1 MWVLL
6 IAIVVSLAAAAY
18 VAFRAAA
25 LEPADVLRYE

>member
-6 IAIVVSLAAAAY
+6 IAIVLSLAAAAY